1 MSTVT
6 DLLKQAK
13 QKKRELHLERLLW
26 GLLEEHQVLLEEF
39 GDDWVHLVKLGWETY
54 AQELSDSIKETLSE
68 SACYS
73 PNRIISL
80 EDEQA
85 YLEILDILDNLP
97 EEFE

>member
-13 QKKRELHLERLLW
+13 QKKKELHLEHMLW
-26 GLLEEHQVLLEEF
+26 DLLEDHHDLLEEF

-54 AQELSDSIKETLSE
+54 AQELSDSIQETLSE
-68 SACYS
+68 NACYS
-73 PNRIISL
+73 PNRIISI

-85 YLEILDILDNLP
+85 YLEILDILDGLP